1 MTDTPYTGQA
11 DDRRYSGEQADITYS
26 LKRCI
31 HAEECIHRLSAV
43 FDPKKRPWIQA
54 DGASA
59 DDLVAMVTHCP
70 SGALHVERKD
80 GGVPEAP
87 PAENT
92 ITLWKD
98 GPLQLEGDLSLYGAQ
113 VAIDHETR
121 LTLCR
126 CGASNNKPFCDNA
139 HLKTGF
145 TASDPLPAVATT
157 PVSDPPAMSSGKL
170 SVTAQANGS
179 LAVTGVFTMRAPDG
193 SMLSYGDQ
201 AWLCRCGQ
209 SNNKPFCDGTHRT
222 VGFTAE

>member
-87 PAENT
+87 PRRKHDHPVERRSPAT
-92 ITLWKD
+92 
-98 GPLQLEGDLSLYGAQ
+98 GRRPQPVRGAG
-113 VAIDHETR
+113 R
-121 LTLCR
+121 
-126 CGASNNKPFCDNA
+126 
-139 HLKTGF
+139 
-145 TASDPLPAVATT
+145 
-157 PVSDPPAMSSGKL
+157 
-170 SVTAQANGS
+170 
-179 LAVTGVFTMRAPDG
+179 
-193 SMLSYGDQ
+193 Y
-201 AWLCRCGQ
+201 
-209 SNNKPFCDGTHRT
+209 
-222 VGFTAE
+222 